1 MGHCAMRTVNCAGVR
16 LLVLA
21 EHFADVIS
29 DVLATF

>member
-1 MGHCAMRTVNCAGVR
+1 MRTVNFAGMR

-21 EHFADVIS
+21 EHFADVIV

>member
-1 MGHCAMRTVNCAGVR
+1 MRTVNCAGMR

-21 EHFADVIS
+21 EHFADVIA

>member
-1 MGHCAMRTVNCAGVR
+1 MRTVNCAGMR

-21 EHFADVIS
+21 ENFADVIA

>member
-1 MGHCAMRTVNCAGVR
+1 MRTVNCAGVR

-21 EHFADVIS
+21 EHFADVIA

>member
-21 EHFADVIS
+21 EHFADVVAN
-29 DVLATF
+29 VLATF

>member
-1 MGHCAMRTVNCAGVR
+1 MRTVNCAGVR

-21 EHFADVIS
+21 ENFTDVIA

>member
-1 MGHCAMRTVNCAGVR
+1 MRTVNCAGVR